1 MKNLLF
7 LIIPLLLLSGCSNKT
22 TPSVNVMESSIP
34 SKASSSQPILTQSDD
49 IFKIYSFNDG
59 GNNLDLDFDGVD
71 DYIFV
76 SHITG
81 ADYYDYHT
89 NANRDIYSFYINYA
103 NPEAPNSFNIITKEI
118 PNKKIVDFDRDF
130 DVQEPMACNGGNI
143 LRIAQTKNETF
154 LVIAKENP
162 GEEDGTKTR
171 VLFSI
176 YKLKLAGNLMG
187 SDYIFSLVKDVVGES
202 SGCRIEDL
210 ANKDI
215 ISALQKTVPQLDYNQ
230 VLNSKIEPERS
241 PTLHASKF
249 DGSVVEWQGK
259 ISAHY
264 SQITGIKFCV
274 IDEEH
279 QNIDIDE
286 PCDWFWAFS
295 HDLMDAN
302 DFEVNPNWDG
312 KWVNYILNYYKVPF
326 DKDVRFYDDI
336 YTIQG
341 KVNGIDCGAD
351 DKCVPD
357 IDIISI
363 TK

>member
-1 MKNLLF
+1 MKNILF
-7 LIIPLLLLSGCSNKT
+7 IIIPLLLLSGCSNKT
-22 TPSVNVMESSIP
+22 TPSVNVMESSIT

-49 IFKIYSFNDG
+49 IFKIYSFNAG

-76 SHITG
+76 SHISG

-89 NANRDIYSFYINYA
+89 NANRDIHSFYINYA

-118 PNKKIVDFDRDF
+118 SNKKIVDFDRDF
-130 DVQEPMACNGGNI
+130 DIQEPMACNGGSI

-162 GEEDGTKTR
+162 GEEDGAKTR

-176 YKLKLAGNLMG
+176 YKLKLAGNLRG

-202 SGCRIEDL
+202 RGCRIEDL

-215 ISALQKTVPQLDYNQ
+215 INALQKTVPQLDYNQ
-230 VLNSKIEPERS
+230 VINSKMGE
-241 PTLHASKF
+241 TK
-249 DGSVVEWQGK
+249 DGYYKSNHSGRLIEWQGK
-259 ISAHY
+259 ISAYY
-264 SQITGIKFCV
+264 SQMTGIKFCV
-274 IDEEH
+274 IDKDH
-279 QNIDIDE
+279 QNIDINKQ
-286 PCDWFWAFS
+286 CDWFWSFS
-295 HDLMDAN
+295 PYLIGADDTKS
-302 DFEVNPNWDG
+302 NPDWDG

-326 DKDVRFYDDI
+326 DENSYFYNDT
-336 YTIQG
+336 YTIVG
-341 KVNGIDCGAD
+341 VVNGIDCISVD
-351 DKCVPD
+351 QCVPD
-357 IDIISI
+357 INIVSI

>member
-22 TPSVNVMESSIP
+22 TPLVNVIGSSIP
-34 SKASSSQPILTQSDD
+34 SKASSSQPVLTQNED
-49 IFKIYSFNDG
+49 IFKIYSFNAG
-59 GNNLDLDFDGVD
+59 GNHLDLDFDGVD

-130 DVQEPMACNGGNI
+130 DIQEPLACNGGSI

-154 LVIAKENP
+154 LVTAKENP
-162 GEEDGTKTR
+162 GEEDGAKTR

-176 YKLKLAGNLMG
+176 YKLKLAGNLRG
-187 SDYIFSLVKDVVGES
+187 SDYIFSLVKDVAGES
-202 SGCRIEDL
+202 RGCHIEDL

-215 ISALQKTVPQLDYNQ
+215 ISALQKTVPQLDYNK
-230 VLNSKIEPERS
+230 VINSKIGDPKDDYYKSIYYGR
-241 PTLHASKF
+241 LI
-249 DGSVVEWQGK
+249 EWQGK
-259 ISAHY
+259 ISAYY

-274 IDEEH
+274 IDKDH
-279 QNIDIDE
+279 QNVDINK

-295 HDLMDAN
+295 PYLIGADDT
-302 DFEVNPNWDG
+302 ESNPGWDG

-326 DKDVRFYDDI
+326 DENSYFYNDT
-336 YTIQG
+336 YTIKG
-341 KVNGIDCGAD
+341 VVNGTDCVSKD
-351 DKCVPD
+351 QCVPD